1 MKHFISAFFLS
12 LCLVAGLTAGEETV
26 HYDAAY
32 SESGNLADG
41 EASAK
46 SSMIQEVAKQFG
58 VDWPT
63 LIAQML
69 NFLIVAV
76 VLHQLAI
83 KPILSTFEE
92 RQQKIADGLQY
103 AEEMKA
109 QSLAAEKERSEKI
122 KEAVLEAQKIVGEAR
137 DQSKVL
143 IEKKIQEAT
152 IQAESLIKKANEATE
167 IERQK
172 MLAEVRE
179 EVARLVVVT
188 SAKVLEKELS
198 NEDKDKFSKSA
209 VNSLNNSLS

>member
-1 MKHFISAFFLS
+1 MKNFTIACFLS
-12 LCLVAGLTAGEETV
+12 LFVVFGLCAAEESLNDQAV
-26 HYDAAY
+26 
-32 SESGNLADG
+32 SS
-41 EASAK
+41 EASVLSQTESAEEG
-46 SSMIQEVAKQFG
+46 MIKKVAKKFK

-69 NFLIVAV
+69 NFMIVAI
-76 VLHQLAI
+76 VLYQFAI

-109 QSLAAEKERSEKI
+109 QSLAAEKERTEKI

-137 DQSKVL
+137 EQSKAL

-152 IQAESLIKKANEATE
+152 LQAEGLIKKANEATE

-179 EVARLVVVT
+179 EVARLVVAT
-188 SAKVLEKELS
+188 SAKVLEKELT
-198 NEDKDKFSKSA
+198 NEDREQFSKSA
-209 VNSLNNSLS
+209 VSSLSNSL

>member
-12 LCLVAGLTAGEETV
+12 LCLIAGLSAGEETV
-26 HYDAAY
+26 QYQTAY
-32 SESGNLADG
+32 SENGNLEEGD
-41 EASAK
+41 ASAK
-46 SSMIQEVAKQFG
+46 SGMIQEVAKQFG

-69 NFLIVAV
+69 NFLIVAA

-137 DQSKVL
+137 DQSKAL

-152 IQAESLIKKANEATE
+152 AQAESLIKKANEATE